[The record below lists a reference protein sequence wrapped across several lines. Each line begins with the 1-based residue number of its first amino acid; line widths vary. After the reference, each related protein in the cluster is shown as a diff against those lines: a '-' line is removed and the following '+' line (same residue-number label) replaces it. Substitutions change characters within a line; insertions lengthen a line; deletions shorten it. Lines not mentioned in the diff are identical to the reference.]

1 MKGEIIMSAL
11 PTLSPAYTDE
21 KIRKIAQRHTG
32 RISAWVQA
40 NTRKRGIYPLNTRYN
55 KLASAIS
62 RLSDSEAELDNTELL
77 LVAMSKAKVITTSQL
92 GVLQVNYLRHDS
104 KRNK

>member
-1 MKGEIIMSAL
+1 MSAL
-11 PTLSPAYTDE
+11 STLRPAYSDE
-21 KIRKIAQRHTG
+21 KIRTIAQRHPG

-40 NTRKRGIYPLNTRYN
+40 NTRKRGIYQLNTRYN

-62 RLSDSEAELDNTELL
+62 RLSDSEAELDNTEQL

-92 GVLQVNYLRHDS
+92 GVLQVNYLRYDS
-104 KRNK
+104 KRNKRGV

>member
-1 MKGEIIMSAL
+1 MSAL
-11 PTLSPAYTDE
+11 SALSPAYSDE
-21 KIRKIAQRHTG
+21 KIRTIAQRHPR

-40 NTRKRGIYPLNTRYN
+40 NSRKRGIYLLNTRYN

-62 RLSDSEAELDNTELL
+62 RLSDSEADLDDTELL

-92 GVLQVNYLRHDS
+92 GVLQVNYLRYDS
-104 KRNK
+104 KRNRGDI

>member
-1 MKGEIIMSAL
+1 MSAL
-11 PTLSPAYTDE
+11 STLSPAYSDE
-21 KIRKIAQRHTG
+21 KIRTIAHSG

-40 NTRKRGIYPLNTRYN
+40 NTRKRGIYLLNTRYN

-62 RLSDSEAELDNTELL
+62 RLSDSEAELDSIEQL

-104 KRNK
+104 KHNK

>member
-1 MKGEIIMSAL
+1 MSAL
-11 PTLSPAYTDE
+11 STLSSAYSDE
-21 KIRKIAQRHTG
+21 KIRTIAQKHPG

-40 NTRKRGIYPLNTRYN
+40 NSRRRGLCLLNTRYK

-62 RLSDSEAELDNTELL
+62 RLSDSEAELDSTEQL

-92 GVLQVNYLRHDS
+92 GVLQVNYLRYDS
-104 KRNK
+104 KRNQRDI